1 MGTAQNPSQGSS
13 PSSFTTK
20 GALPASCRRLLEAMQ
35 RLNFGK
41 IENLEIRGGL
51 PVFEPPPRIVKDVK
65 IGGENSPRPEL
76 EMADFRLKAP
86 VIEFFEHLIRL
97 GDGKIA
103 LIEIQYGHPCKLL
116 IEQPSAE
123 VLR

>member
-20 GALPASCRRLLEAMQ
+20 GALPAAYRRLLETMQ

-41 IENLEIRGGL
+41 IEDLEIRGGL
-51 PVFEPPPRIVKDVK
+51 PVLQPPPRIVRDVK
-65 IGGENSPRPEL
+65 IGAENSARPEL
-76 EMADFRLKAP
+76 EKEDFLLRAP
-86 VIEFFEHLIRL
+86 VIEFFEHLSQL
-97 GDGKIA
+97 GNGRVA
-103 LIEIQYGHPCKLL
+103 LIEIRHGHPFRLL
-116 IEQPSAE
+116 IEQPVEE